1 MFFVIET
8 KWFPKV
14 MVRFNSDTIEN
25 AHVNEFV
32 KQLNA
37 LYERKERFSM
47 LFDTEGLSLGRSEIG
62 FARTISHW
70 INENRTLA
78 EKYLD
83 GTGVYITNPF
93 VRWFVQLITK
103 VSPPAAPLKIS
114 GKKEELYVWLGWYQ
128 KSKDD
133 CKT

>member
-14 MVRFNSDTIEN
+14 IVRFNSDTIEN
-25 AHVNEFV
+25 AHVDEFV

-37 LYERKERFSM
+37 LYERKEKFSM
-47 LFDTEGLSLGRSEIG
+47 LFDTRGLSLGRSEIG

-70 INENRTLA
+70 INENRDLA
-78 EKYLD
+78 EKYLE

-114 GKKEELYVWLGWYQ
+114 GEKKELIFWLGWLQ
-128 KSKDD
+128 NSKNDRE
-133 CKT
+133 T